1 MQPASL
7 AWVKIIL
14 IDSLSPLAINWLHA
28 NQPRPGKAYIKEWQ
42 RDLDWLHHAGFSYGH
57 VEIVDLATG
66 EHSWQVDA
74 MKGDGPRVVV
84 EMAILEEAVNELRR
98 LLAR

>member
-1 MQPASL
+1 M
-7 AWVKIIL
+7 KIDPIT
-14 IDSLSPLAINWLHA
+14 
-28 NQPRPGKAYIKEWQ
+28 RKAYHKEWQ
-42 RDLDWLHHAGFSYGH
+42 RDLDRIHHAGFSYGY

-84 EMAILEEAVNELRR
+84 EMPTLSESVGELYKM
-98 LLAR
+98 LIHHP

>member
-1 MQPASL
+1 M
-7 AWVKIIL
+7 KIDFIT
-14 IDSLSPLAINWLHA
+14 
-28 NQPRPGKAYIKEWQ
+28 GKAYLKEWD
-42 RDLDWLHHAGFSYGH
+42 RDLNRIHHAGFSYGY

-84 EMAILEEAVNELRR
+84 ERPTIEEAVGELYKMLIRGATDGKKVGSSLR
-98 LLAR
+98 I